1 MIDYNTFISRCDD
14 GHPRRVVYLDGKE
27 ISQVQ
32 IADPVSGVIVRAC
45 DPLRIIDG
53 EIETETLHGDV
64 RVFLLDKK

>member
-1 MIDYNTFISRCDD
+1 
-14 GHPRRVVYLDGKE
+14 VVYLDGKE